1 MHLKPI
7 RDKLLVQLVKEENK
21 LGLILPSENKKGKKL
36 EQGII
41 VNLGDEV
48 KEPIRSAK
56 RVLFDHFAG
65 TPVTLND
72 EEYIM
77 MKSEDIHA
85 VVR

>member
-7 RDKLLVQLVKEENK
+7 KDKLLVQLIKEENK
-21 LGLILPSENKKGKKL
+21 LGLIIPEDKKKGKKL
-36 EQGII
+36 EQGVI

-48 KEPIRSAK
+48 EEPIRSAK
-56 RVLFDHFAG
+56 KVLFDHFAG

-72 EEYIM
+72 KEYIM